1 MEFARRVLL
10 VVLVVALALTVWKD
24 SDIPLRAFRAV
35 LVALGFDSLAVLLR
49 PVTGGRLGIAVA
61 LAALAEIGVI
71 TAVVWVFGA
80 QISSHLEEVSQRAL
94 EAARR
99 VADEGEAGVNQAAS
113 VGLDD
118 R

>member
-61 LAALAEIGVI
+61 LAALAVIGVI

-80 QISSHLEEVSQRAL
+80 QISSKLGEVSQRAL

-99 VADEGEAGVNQAAS
+99 FAATGVS
-113 VGLDD
+113 
-118 R
+118 RP

>member
-1 MEFARRVLL
+1 MQFARRVLL
-10 VVLVVALALTVWKD
+10 VVLVVVLSLTVWKV
-24 SDIPLRAFRAV
+24 SDIPLRAFGAV

-61 LAALAEIGVI
+61 LAALAVIGVI

-80 QISSHLEEVSQRAL
+80 QISSKLGEVSQRAL

-99 VADEGEAGVNQAAS
+99 FAATGVS
-113 VGLDD
+113 
-118 R
+118 RP